1 MILLGCQGRPL
12 GCPEE
17 DQMNWKLWSSH
28 AIFRTGLTVLSS
40 IRVTLWA
47 CSIRVTLWACSLVFF
62 FGGLHKPQR
71 SDLSRCVRR
80 SNGVH
85 ESRGS
90 QAYIFVNNVPPC
102 CTRDDQQLWFILIL
116 ASSVEFTL
124 VECYGVVRGR
134 PSVKMWLARNV
145 TFFVT
150 NMWRTSRW
158 RFLWRTCDGR
168 HCDVLC
174 DGHVTDVMCD
184 VTVTDMW
191 QTLVLYIIWVLDL
204 GTIFLHWVFS
214 LLVMVFSA
222 AGLHSGSIPRWG
234 VLSCFW
240 VRAGSSRQSDDDA
253 LHCYHQHSSLNL
265 VVAIIILIS
274 ND

>member
-28 AIFRTGLTVLSS
+28 AIFRTGLTVLS
-40 IRVTLWA
+40 
-47 CSIRVTLWACSLVFF
+47 SIRVTLWACSLVFF

-150 NMWRTSRW
+150 NMWRTSLW
-158 RFLWRTCDGR
+158 RFFVTDMWRASLWHFVWRTCDGCHVWR
-168 HCDVLC
+168 DR
-174 DGHVTDVMCD
+174 DGHVTDSCPVHYMSFRSGYDIPALSIQSAGHGVLGCWVALGFD
-184 VTVTDMW
+184 SSVRR
-191 QTLVLYIIWVLDL
+191 LVL
-204 GTIFLHWVFS
+204 FLSQGRFVSPERWRRVALLSPALQSEFS
-214 LLVMVFSA
+214 C
-222 AGLHSGSIPRWG
+222 R
-234 VLSCFW
+234 
-240 VRAGSSRQSDDDA
+240 
-253 LHCYHQHSSLNL
+253 YHYF
-265 VVAIIILIS
+265 
-274 ND
+274 D

>member
-116 ASSVEFTL
+116 ASSVEFTI

-150 NMWRTSRW
+150 NMWRTPLW
-158 RFLWRTCDGR
+158 RFCCDGHAAGVTVTFCVTDMWRMSCVTWPWRTCDR
-168 HCDVLC
+168 L
-174 DGHVTDVMCD
+174 
-184 VTVTDMW
+184 
-191 QTLVLYIIWVLDL
+191 
-204 GTIFLHWVFS
+204 
-214 LLVMVFSA
+214 
-222 AGLHSGSIPRWG
+222 
-234 VLSCFW
+234 LSCTLYEF
-240 VRAGSSRQSDDDA
+240 
-253 LHCYHQHSSLNL
+253 
-265 VVAIIILIS
+265 
-274 ND
+274 